1 MPETSQFLTT
11 REVAALMRVKERRI
25 YDLVARGDIP
35 FNKTTGKL
43 LFPKDAVLDWINKDS
58 ILTGKG
64 QLTITGS
71 HDPLL
76 EAVLQQ
82 TSIDIATMWNGSSAG
97 LERVAGGKASA
108 AVLHIFCP
116 TVRSW
121 NIETVKTTCADKD
134 VVLLHWAKRSR
145 GLVMNPF
152 VAPHVSTLSAILP
165 YRLSK
170 RQKGAGAQILFEY
183 LLDESGIK
191 TDQLELTATCH
202 TELESVLSL
211 LEGQA
216 DIAFGLEHFAAKYN
230 LAFLPLVNESVDILV
245 DRKMVF
251 EPAFQTLLAFC
262 KTNDFIAITDG
273 FQGYD
278 TSRLG
283 EVSFNA

>member
-11 REVAALMRVKERRI
+11 REVADLMRVKERKI

-58 ILTGKG
+58 ILAGNG

-76 EAVLQQ
+76 EAVLRQ

-97 LERVAGGKASA
+97 LERVAGGQASA

-116 TVRSW
+116 AVGSW
-121 NIETVKTTCADKD
+121 NIDPVKATCADKN

-145 GLVMNPF
+145 GLVMNPC
-152 VAPHVSTLSAILP
+152 VAPHVSSFSAIRP
-165 YRLSK
+165 YRLSV
-170 RQKGAGAQILFEY
+170 RQKGSGAQILFEH
-183 LLDESGIK
+183 LLDEASIK

-202 TELESVLSL
+202 TELECVLAI

-216 DIAFGLEHFAAKYN
+216 DIAFGLEHFATKYN
-230 LAFLPLVNESVDILV
+230 LAFLPLINESVDILF
-245 DRKMVF
+245 DRQMVF
-251 EPAFQTLLAFC
+251 QPAFQNLLAFC
-262 KTNDFIAITDG
+262 KTDG
-273 FQGYD
+273 FIELADGFDGYD
-278 TSRLG
+278 TSGLG